1 MKIVYRSAHP
11 DVLAHWRNTGSAEA
25 QQAWRDRVNAA
36 FADLGFPGRRFAT
49 KGENR
54 VIGVEHPSDDIPEGW
69 RRDRDLRSCIVPA
82 RRTAAG
88 KKIGERLDRLNRPDP
103 RKNIPGGMPELAFTR
118 KNPRF
123 LMCGIALHDDAVYVT
138 WGEELDEGDARHI
151 DLTVWER
158 IKTSEYYAV
167 LEAEEANAS

>member
-1 MKIVYRSAHP
+1 MKIVYRSTHP
-11 DVLAHWRNTGSAEA
+11 DVLEHWRKTGAAEA
-25 QQAWRDRVNAA
+25 QQAWRTSLKEALTE
-36 FADLGFPGRRFAT
+36 LGFDGRRPIL
-49 KGENR
+49 KGDTR
-54 VIGVEHPSDDIPEGW
+54 VVAVEYDGEPPEGW
-69 RRDRDLRSCIVPA
+69 RRNHDFAGSIAPA
-82 RRTAAG
+82 RRTATG
-88 KKIGERLDRLNRPDP
+88 TKIGERLDRLNRPDP

-123 LMCGIALHDDAVYVT
+123 LMCGIEARGDAVYVT

-151 DLTVWER
+151 DPTVWER